1 MAKTT
6 FSRKQFYDLVWSE
19 SLAAISRIY
28 FISYTSLQEVCKEM
42 KIPLPVNGYW
52 SKLKFGKPVEI
63 SKLQETTKG
72 KLEISLWLRSDEDG
86 EEYFSGNVS
95 QLKKNKSKIAKKN
108 KLLESKKAK
117 LAIDPLITRTR
128 EYLTQKR
135 NYSNWSYDLKK
146 DTLNISVSKDILPR
160 ALDIMNRF
168 IHILKDR
175 GYSIIEKYYQTYAV
189 INNEE
194 LEISLRERST
204 RKTIIAIPYNRTEL
218 IPTGKLVFKYR
229 KGYFGREWAD
239 NSILIEDKLLDIVSE
254 LEIIARRK
262 INDREEYARRKLEEE
277 RLEIIRKELQAR
289 KEDELKN
296 FKNTFQLAKRYRKAN
311 DLRNYINT
319 FEQNAIKNNSLTDE
333 KQNWIEWAR
342 KKADWYDP
350 FINAKDELLENV
362 DKDSLTFKNQ
372 SRW

>member
-1 MAKTT
+1 
-6 FSRKQFYDLVWSE
+6 
-19 SLAAISRIY
+19 
-28 FISYTSLQEVCKEM
+28 
-42 KIPLPVNGYW
+42 
-52 SKLKFGKPVEI
+52 
-63 SKLQETTKG
+63 
-72 KLEISLWLRSDEDG
+72 
-86 EEYFSGNVS
+86 
-95 QLKKNKSKIAKKN
+95 LKKNKSKISKKN
-108 KLLESKKAK
+108 KLPESKIAK
-117 LAIDPLITRTR
+117 LAIDPIITRTR

-135 NYSNWSYDLKK
+135 DYSNWSYELKK
-146 DTLNISVSKDILPR
+146 NTLDISVSKDILPR

-168 IHILKDR
+168 IYIIKDR
-175 GYSIIEKYYQTYAV
+175 GYSIIEKHYQTYAV
-189 INNEE
+189 IYNEE
-194 LEISLRERST
+194 LEISLRERSS

-277 RLEIIRKELQAR
+277 RLEIIRKEFQAR

-319 FEQNAIKNNSLTDE
+319 FEQNAINNNSLTDE
-333 KQNWIEWAR
+333 KQKWIEWAR

>member
-1 MAKTT
+1 MGKTT

-28 FISYTSLQEVCKEM
+28 FISYTSLREVCKEM
-42 KIPLPVNGYW
+42 NITIPANGYW

-63 SKLQETTKG
+63 YKLQETTKG

-135 NYSNWSYDLKK
+135 DYSNWSYDLKK
-146 DTLNISVSKDILPR
+146 NTLDISVSKNILPR

-204 RKTIIAIPYNRTEL
+204 RKTIIATPYNHTEL

-239 NSILIEDKLLDIVSE
+239 NSILIEDRLFDIVSE
-254 LEIIARRK
+254 LEIIALRK
-262 INDREEYARRKLEEE
+262 KNDRENSERRRVENI

-296 FKNTFQLAKRYRKAN
+296 FKNTFQLAKRYQKG
-311 DLRNYINT
+311 
-319 FEQNAIKNNSLTDE
+319 
-333 KQNWIEWAR
+333 
-342 KKADWYDP
+342 
-350 FINAKDELLENV
+350 
-362 DKDSLTFKNQ
+362 
-372 SRW
+372 